1 MCPLVQQKMQ
11 LRHAV
16 KLVEMKTKYFP
27 HPNINLSTK
36 SCSVFLFSR
45 CNNLRNY
52 CKTLSKR
59 HFFSPADPLQ
69 YCRTLIWCLS
79 TKPCGF
85 VFRDLSLLPKK
96 AML

>member
-1 MCPLVQQKMQ
+1 MCPLVQHKMQ
-11 LRHAV
+11 LQYAV

-36 SCSVFLFSR
+36 SCGVFLFSR
-45 CNNLRNY
+45 YNNIGNC
-52 CKTLSKR
+52 CKTLSKDI
-59 HFFSPADPLQ
+59 FFPADPLQ

-85 VFRDLSLLPKK
+85 VFGDLSLLPKK
-96 AML
+96 AVL